1 MVFGYDVLC
10 LVAFYDWCWGSTYL
24 PRYLLLTYL
33 VFVGQESER
42 AEQQAHNAQLVVAND
57 LSRRRVAL
65 PTLSTQIRATTATNM
80 RQQRATDM
88 LTIDINY
95 CVQIDLWSSSGRRLG
110 VSSTIKSTFHCS

>member
-24 PRYLLLTYL
+24 PTYYLGTYL

-65 PTLSTQIRATTATNM
+65 PTLSTQYQSDHSHTYRGN
-80 RQQRATDM
+80 REP
-88 LTIDINY
+88 LE
-95 CVQIDLWSSSGRRLG
+95 
-110 VSSTIKSTFHCS
+110 CSQY